1 LLPPV
6 AVLISS
12 AEVER
17 LLRRRVDGWT
27 AQGRSMMTAIVS
39 RI

>member
-17 LLRRRVDGWT
+17 LLRRVDGWT